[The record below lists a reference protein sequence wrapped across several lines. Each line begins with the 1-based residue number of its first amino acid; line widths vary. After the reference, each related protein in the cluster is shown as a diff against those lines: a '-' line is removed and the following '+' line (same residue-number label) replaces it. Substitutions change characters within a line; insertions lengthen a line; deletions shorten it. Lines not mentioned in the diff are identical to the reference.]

1 MKSVL
6 RIVLF
11 SVIIIGLTSSL
22 PVWASG
28 SEKVKITGITK
39 VWGDTDKKI
48 SYLEGDLLIVQG
60 DVKIRTKY
68 AEIDQDKKEAKFSQG
83 VHLEKKDLIIDGL
96 AFNMNFKKKQGTFL
110 GAVKLERKES
120 KDSNG
125 KTKDRFKL
133 DCDRLDVDTDKEN
146 FTAYDNAVIEH
157 KDFNGKSNTV
167 EYRND
172 SQLLTMTGQAELFRK
187 GKENLNGEQVEI
199 NLDKKSFEVFGS
211 AELTFDVDKE
221 DDESKNAQGEKDEK
235 KKKDGEEEQQKDV
248 KIEMDTKKAKN
259 D

>member
-6 RIVLF
+6 RLVLF
-11 SVIIIGLTSSL
+11 SVIVLGLISSL
-22 PVWASG
+22 PVWAGG

-68 AEIDQDKKEAKFSQG
+68 AEIDQDKKEAKFSQC
-83 VHLEKKDLIIDGL
+83 VHLEKKDLIIDGF
-96 AFNMNFKKKQGTFL
+96 AFNISFKKKQGTFL

-120 KDSNG
+120 KDANG

-133 DCDRLDVDTDKEN
+133 NCDRLDVDTDKEN
-146 FTAYDNAVIEH
+146 FTAYENAAIEH

-167 EYRND
+167 EFRND
-172 SQLLTMTGQAELFRK
+172 SQMLTMTGQAELFRK
-187 GKENLNGEQVEI
+187 GKENLNGERVEI
-199 NLDKKSFEVFGS
+199 NLNKKSFEVFGS

-221 DDESKNAQGEKDEK
+221 DDENKSDQGEKEDQ
-235 KKKDGEEEQQKDV
+235 KKKDGEEEKQKDV
-248 KIEMDTKKAKN
+248 TIEMDTGKAKK